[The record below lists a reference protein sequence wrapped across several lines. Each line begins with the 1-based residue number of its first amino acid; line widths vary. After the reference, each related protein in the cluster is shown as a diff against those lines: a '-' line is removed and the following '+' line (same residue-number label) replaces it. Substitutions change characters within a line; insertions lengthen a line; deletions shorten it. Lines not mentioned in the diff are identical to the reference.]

1 MCPDRT
7 DHVFWDLVH
16 PTETTARKHTAVA
29 FAGDA
34 PLVSPVNVR
43 LLCTVYIV
51 TRAKLLCRNLVGL
64 VRKTDRF
71 IGPAQLLG

>member
-51 TRAKLLCRNLVGL
+51 
-64 VRKTDRF
+64 
-71 IGPAQLLG
+71 LGQNCCAETWLA